1 MDETIKVVL
10 EIDKETFNRIK
21 GYVEIDHFEHDI
33 VGYTMKRLAGGT
45 ILNEVEAEDCR
56 SLKDIKE
63 MIERKADALDGQM
76 LDAGGI
82 CIGLYFAI
90 ANDLP
95 TVYPKS
101 DKPIR
106 SHWHGHW
113 IDCDKSDDYS
123 ADGYDCSVCGVN
135 AEYATSYCPNCGAKM
150 EGEEQTD
157 EL

>member
-45 ILNEVEAEDCR
+45 ILNEVEAEDCINR
-56 SLKDIKE
+56 EEVLKLMKDNWHNHNGDWAMQESMDDI
-63 MIERKADALDGQM
+63 RALPS
-76 LDAGGI
+76 I
-82 CIGLYFAI
+82 
-90 ANDLP
+90 
-95 TVYPKS
+95 YPKS

-113 IDCDKSDDYS
+113 IDCDKNDDYS

-150 EGEEQTD
+150 IERQESENI
-157 EL
+157 